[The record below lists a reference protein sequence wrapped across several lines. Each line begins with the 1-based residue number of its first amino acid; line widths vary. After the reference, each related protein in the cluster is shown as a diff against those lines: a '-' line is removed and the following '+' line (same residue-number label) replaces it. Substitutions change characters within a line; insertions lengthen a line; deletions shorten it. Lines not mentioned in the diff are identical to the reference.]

1 MSDLSI
7 IIDGVKFNFRV
18 GLLVKMK
25 KQVLVECNQDYD
37 FVVLPGGR
45 VKTLESSEDALIRE
59 INEEM
64 KIDLTNYNLE
74 FICIDENF
82 FELDNIK
89 YHELYFIYKIEIDE
103 NNEDFKDGMINY
115 DSKVNYYKWVDI
127 LDLKEVN
134 LLPKSLINI
143 IDSNGIHH
151 NIQNSQYP

>member
-7 IIDGVKFNFRV
+7 IIDGIKFNVRV
-18 GLLVKMK
+18 GLLIKRRSDI
-25 KQVLVECNQDYD
+25 LIECNSDYD

-74 FICIDENF
+74 FIGIDENF

-89 YHELYFIYKIEIDE
+89 YHEVYFIYKIEIDE
-103 NNEDFKDGMINY
+103 NNDDFKDGMINY
-115 DSKVNYYKWVDI
+115 DSKVNYYKWINI
-127 LDLKEVN
+127 LDLKGVN
-134 LLPKSLINI
+134 LLPKSLISI

-151 NIQNSQYP
+151 SIQKDL

>member
-74 FICIDENF
+74 FIGADENF

-115 DSKVNYYKWVDI
+115 DAKVNYYKWVDI

-151 NIQNSQYP
+151 SIQKDL

>member
-74 FICIDENF
+74 FIGADENF

-115 DSKVNYYKWVDI
+115 DSKVNYYKWVVI

-151 NIQNSQYP
+151 SIQKNL

>member
-74 FICIDENF
+74 FIGADENF

-103 NNEDFKDGMINY
+103 NNEDFKDSMINY

-134 LLPKSLINI
+134 LLPESLINI

-151 NIQNSQYP
+151 NIQKDL

>member
-74 FICIDENF
+74 FIGADENF

-127 LDLKEVN
+127 IDLKEVN

-151 NIQNSQYP
+151 SIQKDL

>member
-18 GLLVKMK
+18 GLLVKKK
-25 KQVLVECNQDYD
+25 KQVLVECNPDFD

-74 FICIDENF
+74 FIGADENF

-89 YHELYFIYKIEIDE
+89 YHELYFIYKIEIDD
-103 NNEDFKDGMINY
+103 NNDDFKDDMINY
-115 DSKVNYYKWVDI
+115 DSKVNYYKWINI

-134 LLPKSLINI
+134 LLPKSLISI

-151 NIQNSQYP
+151 SIQKDL

>member
-89 YHELYFIYKIEIDE
+89 YHELYLIYKIEIDE

-134 LLPKSLINI
+134 LLPESLINI

-151 NIQNSQYP
+151 NIQKDL

>member
-37 FVVLPGGR
+37 FVVLPGRR

-74 FICIDENF
+74 FIGADENF

-151 NIQNSQYP
+151 SIQKDL

>member
-37 FVVLPGGR
+37 FVVLHGGR

-59 INEEM
+59 IKEEM

-74 FICIDENF
+74 FIGADENF

-151 NIQNSQYP
+151 NIQKDL

>member
-64 KIDLTNYNLE
+64 KIDLTKYNLE
-74 FICIDENF
+74 FIGIDENF

-103 NNEDFKDGMINY
+103 NNDDFKDGMINY
-115 DSKVNYYKWVDI
+115 DSKVNYYKWINI

-134 LLPKSLINI
+134 LLPKSLISI

-151 NIQNSQYP
+151 SIQKDL

>member
-74 FICIDENF
+74 FIGADENF

-134 LLPKSLINI
+134 LLPKCLINI

-151 NIQNSQYP
+151 SIQKDL

>member
-25 KQVLVECNQDYD
+25 KKVLVECNQDYD

-74 FICIDENF
+74 FIGIDENF

-151 NIQNSQYP
+151 SIQKDL

>member
-1 MSDLSI
+1 MNDLSI

-18 GLLVKMK
+18 GLLVKK
-25 KQVLVECNQDYD
+25 QKQVLVECNPDYD

-45 VKTLESSEDALIRE
+45 VKTLESSEEALIRE

-74 FICIDENF
+74 FIGIDENF
-82 FELDNIK
+82 FKLDNIK

-103 NNEDFKDGMINY
+103 NNDIFKDGMNNY
-115 DSKVNYYKWVDI
+115 DSKANYYKWVNI

-151 NIQNSQYP
+151 SIQKDL

>member
-25 KQVLVECNQDYD
+25 KQILVECNQDYD
-37 FVVLPGGR
+37 FAVLPGGR

-74 FICIDENF
+74 FIGADENF

-151 NIQNSQYP
+151 SIQKDL

>member
-103 NNEDFKDGMINY
+103 NNEDFKNGMINY

-151 NIQNSQYP
+151 NIQKDL

>member
-64 KIDLTNYNLE
+64 KIDLTKYNLE
-74 FICIDENF
+74 FIGIDENF

-115 DSKVNYYKWVDI
+115 DSKVNYYNWVDI

-134 LLPKSLINI
+134 LFPKSLINI

-151 NIQNSQYP
+151 SIQKDL

>member
-18 GLLVKMK
+18 GLLVKK
-25 KQVLVECNQDYD
+25 QKQVLVEFNKDYD

-74 FICIDENF
+74 FIGIDENF

-151 NIQNSQYP
+151 SIQKDL

>member
-45 VKTLESSEDALIRE
+45 VKTLESSEDALIKE

-151 NIQNSQYP
+151 NIQKDL

>member
-45 VKTLESSEDALIRE
+45 VKALESSEDALIRE

-74 FICIDENF
+74 FIGADENF

-151 NIQNSQYP
+151 SIQKDL

>member
-25 KQVLVECNQDYD
+25 KKVLVECNPDYD

-64 KIDLTNYNLE
+64 IIDLTNYNLE
-74 FICIDENF
+74 FIGIDENF

-103 NNEDFKDGMINY
+103 NNEDFKDGLINY
-115 DSKVNYYKWVDI
+115 DSKVNYYKRVDI

-151 NIQNSQYP
+151 SIQKDL

>member
-18 GLLVKMK
+18 GLLVKKK
-25 KQVLVECNQDYD
+25 KQVLVECNPDFD

-74 FICIDENF
+74 FMGADENF

-89 YHELYFIYKIEIDE
+89 YHELYFIYKIEIDD
-103 NNEDFKDGMINY
+103 NNDDFKDDMINY
-115 DSKVNYYKWVDI
+115 DSKVNYYKWINI

-134 LLPKSLINI
+134 LLPKSLISI

-151 NIQNSQYP
+151 SIQKDL

>member
-74 FICIDENF
+74 FIGADENF
-82 FELDNIK
+82 LKLDNIK

-151 NIQNSQYP
+151 SIQKDL

>member
-25 KQVLVECNQDYD
+25 KQFLVECNQEYD

-74 FICIDENF
+74 FIGADENF

-151 NIQNSQYP
+151 SIQKDL

>member
-7 IIDGVKFNFRV
+7 IIDGVKLNFRV

-64 KIDLTNYNLE
+64 KIDLTKYNLE
-74 FICIDENF
+74 FIGIDENF

-151 NIQNSQYP
+151 SIQKDL

>member
-74 FICIDENF
+74 FIGADENF

-103 NNEDFKDGMINY
+103 NNEDFKNGMINY

-151 NIQNSQYP
+151 SIQKDL

>member
-1 MSDLSI
+1 
-7 IIDGVKFNFRV
+7 
-18 GLLVKMK
+18 MK

-74 FICIDENF
+74 FIGADENF

-115 DSKVNYYKWVDI
+115 DSIVNYYKWVDI

-151 NIQNSQYP
+151 SIQKDL

>member
-25 KQVLVECNQDYD
+25 KQVLVECNQEYD

-151 NIQNSQYP
+151 NIQKDL

>member
-1 MSDLSI
+1 MNDLSI

-18 GLLVKMK
+18 GLLVKK
-25 KQVLVECNQDYD
+25 QKQVLVECNPDYD

-45 VKTLESSEDALIRE
+45 VKTLESSEEALIRE

-74 FICIDENF
+74 FIGIDENF
-82 FELDNIK
+82 FKLDNIK

-103 NNEDFKDGMINY
+103 NNDIFKDGMNNY
-115 DSKVNYYKWVDI
+115 DSKANYYKWVNI

-151 NIQNSQYP
+151 SIQKD

>member
-1 MSDLSI
+1 
-7 IIDGVKFNFRV
+7 
-18 GLLVKMK
+18 
-25 KQVLVECNQDYD
+25 
-37 FVVLPGGR
+37 
-45 VKTLESSEDALIRE
+45 
-59 INEEM
+59 M

-74 FICIDENF
+74 FIGADENF

-151 NIQNSQYP
+151 NIQKDL

>member
-74 FICIDENF
+74 FIGIDENF

-151 NIQNSQYP
+151 NIQKDL

>member
-18 GLLVKMK
+18 GLLVKKK
-25 KQVLVECNQDYD
+25 KQVLVECNPDYD

-74 FICIDENF
+74 FIGIDENF

-103 NNEDFKDGMINY
+103 NNDNFKDGMINY
-115 DSKVNYYKWVDI
+115 DSKVNYYKWINI
-127 LDLKEVN
+127 LDLKGVN

-151 NIQNSQYP
+151 SIQKDL

>member
-74 FICIDENF
+74 FIGADENF

-103 NNEDFKDGMINY
+103 NNEDFKDVMINY

-151 NIQNSQYP
+151 SIQKDL

>member
-25 KQVLVECNQDYD
+25 KQVLVECNHDYD

-74 FICIDENF
+74 FIGADENF

-103 NNEDFKDGMINY
+103 NNEDFKDDMINY

-151 NIQNSQYP
+151 SIQKDL

>member
-7 IIDGVKFNFRV
+7 IIDGIKFNVRV
-18 GLLVKMK
+18 GLLIKRRSDI
-25 KQVLVECNQDYD
+25 LIECNSDYD

-74 FICIDENF
+74 FIGIDENF

-103 NNEDFKDGMINY
+103 NNDDFKDGMINY
-115 DSKVNYYKWVDI
+115 DSKVNYYKWINI

-134 LLPKSLINI
+134 LLPKSLISI

-151 NIQNSQYP
+151 SIQKDL

>member
-7 IIDGVKFNFRV
+7 IIDCVKFNFRV

-74 FICIDENF
+74 FIGADENF

-151 NIQNSQYP
+151 SIQKDL

>member
-7 IIDGVKFNFRV
+7 IIGGVKFNFRV

-74 FICIDENF
+74 FIGADENF

-151 NIQNSQYP
+151 SIQKDL

>member
-74 FICIDENF
+74 FIGADENF

-151 NIQNSQYP
+151 SIQKNL

>member
-18 GLLVKMK
+18 GLLVKQK
-25 KQVLVECNQDYD
+25 KQVLVECNPDFD

-89 YHELYFIYKIEIDE
+89 YHELYFIYKIELDE
-103 NNEDFKDGMINY
+103 NNDDFKDGMINY
-115 DSKVNYYKWVDI
+115 DSKVSYYKWVNI

-134 LLPKSLINI
+134 LLPKSLISI

-151 NIQNSQYP
+151 SIQKDL

>member
-18 GLLVKMK
+18 GLLVKKK
-25 KQVLVECNQDYD
+25 KQVLVECNPDFD

-74 FICIDENF
+74 FLGIDENF
-82 FELDNIK
+82 FELYNIK
-89 YHELYFIYKIEIDE
+89 YHELYFIYKIEIEE

-134 LLPKSLINI
+134 LFPKSLINI

-151 NIQNSQYP
+151 SIQKDL

>member
-74 FICIDENF
+74 FIGADENF

-115 DSKVNYYKWVDI
+115 DSIVNYYKWVDI

-151 NIQNSQYP
+151 SIQKDL